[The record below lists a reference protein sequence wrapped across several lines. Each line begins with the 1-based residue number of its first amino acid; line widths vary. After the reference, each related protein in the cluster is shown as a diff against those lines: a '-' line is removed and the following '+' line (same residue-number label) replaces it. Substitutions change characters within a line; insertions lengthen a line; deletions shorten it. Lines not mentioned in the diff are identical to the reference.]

1 MSPIKKKL
9 LIIGILMLVVGLPI
23 IKKTVGSHSSK
34 SVVVEALAKREIRSS
49 TLASGTLVHEDKVLI
64 STEVIGRVKSVL
76 VEEGD
81 WVEKGQLLLQV
92 DDTNFVAA
100 VDQVQALVKMQE
112 IDVER
117 KNLRIKNL
125 RKNWQRKEKLF
136 KENILDESSFDAISH
151 ELELAEANLKFSLE
165 SLNQSKAQFAQAQ
178 DRFNKTHVFSPL
190 KGIVTSLDIKE
201 GEMAISSTINI
212 AGSSLMTIADPESIH
227 AEVYID
233 EADIANIKIGQEVE
247 IHAIAYPETAIK
259 GIVESIASTAKVA
272 YGRQGL
278 SFEVEIQFTD
288 TAGIELK
295 PGMSCRAEIFTNENE
310 KVLAVPVQAI
320 QSYGNDNLQY
330 IFIEKNQVAKKVI
343 VTTGIS
349 DDDYQQV
356 SIVEQDEVQEVLSEG
371 INIIIGSD
379 RVLRSLVDGDTV
391 EISELKKSTSSEEK

>member
-1 MSPIKKKL
+1 MSSIKKKL
-9 LIIGILMLVVGLPI
+9 LIVGILMLVVGLPI
-23 IKKTVGSHSSK
+23 IKKTVGSHTSK
-34 SVVVEALAKREIRSS
+34 SVVVEVLAKREIRSS

-81 WVEKGQLLLQV
+81 SVKKGQLLLQV

-100 VDQVQALVKMQE
+100 VDQVQAVVKMQE

-117 KNLRIKNL
+117 KRLSIGNLQ
-125 RKNWQRKEKLF
+125 KNWRRKEKLY
-136 KENILDESSFDAISH
+136 KESILDESSFDSVTH
-151 ELELAEANLKFSLE
+151 ELELAKANLKFSLE
-165 SLNQSKAQFAQAQ
+165 SLNQSKAQLTQAQ

-201 GEMAISSTINI
+201 GEMAISSTTNI
-212 AGSSLMTIADPESIH
+212 PGSSLMTIANPESIH

-247 IHAIAYPETAIK
+247 IHAIAYPEKSIK
-259 GIVESIASTAKVA
+259 GVVAFIASTAKVA

-295 PGMSCRAEIFTNENE
+295 PGMSCRAEIFTNENK

-320 QSYGNDNLQY
+320 QSYGSDDPSY
-330 IFIEKNQVAKKVI
+330 VFIEKNKVAKKVI
-343 VTTGIS
+343 VIAGVS

-356 SIVEQDEVQEVLSEG
+356 STEEQGETQEILSEG
-371 INIIIGSD
+371 VNIIIGSD
-379 RVLRSLVDGDTV
+379 RVLRTLVDGDAV
-391 EISELKKSTSSEEK
+391 ETNEQKPSANPEAN